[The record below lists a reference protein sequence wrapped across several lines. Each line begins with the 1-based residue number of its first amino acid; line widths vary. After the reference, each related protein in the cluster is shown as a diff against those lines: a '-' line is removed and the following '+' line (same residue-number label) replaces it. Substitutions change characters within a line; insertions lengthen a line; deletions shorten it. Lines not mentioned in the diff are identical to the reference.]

1 MSRAKAKM
9 ALLHDLQCKN
19 PDYIITK
26 KECDIICKALL
37 LAYSYNEVRNI
48 FLAFKKL
55 TLS

>member
-1 MSRAKAKM
+1 M